1 MKRILTSAFV
11 ILFTIGAVEAQT
23 TSKEKRNGHKQEHK
37 MAYDKLNLSTDQ
49 QARMK
54 IVRADFKKQSEEL
67 KTQDNLTVAEMK
79 KRREALHKDHKAQM
93 EAILTAD
100 QKAQIAKMRSKGKQ
114 GNKMGKR
121 EIKGDRDTLT
131 RTGKPMQDR
140 SAKKTGVEFGKEL
153 NLTADQQAKM
163 KEIRKDYKIKIES
176 VKNDN
181 ALSQEQKKDRMKEL
195 MKRQQEQVKMIL
207 TKEQI
212 EKMQSLKKDRPVK
225 NTK

>member
-1 MKRILTSAFV
+1 
-11 ILFTIGAVEAQT
+11 
-23 TSKEKRNGHKQEHK
+23 
-37 MAYDKLNLSTDQ
+37 
-49 QARMK
+49 
-54 IVRADFKKQSEEL
+54 
-67 KTQDNLTVAEMK
+67 
-79 KRREALHKDHKAQM
+79 M
-93 EAILTAD
+93 EAILTAE